1 MSKLA
6 EQYSQFSIDITLELS
21 KDEKKEYGIFIT
33 PQIIIKKLFD
43 SIIKYISGNGINIQT
58 ILEPSCGTCEIV
70 NYCDRLFNGIHI
82 DAIEFNNKIFD
93 RIKELN
99 FKNKVSIIHKDFMDF
114 DSSIKYDLIVGNPPY
129 FVLEKG
135 YKISKKMEPYIC
147 GRPNMFGLFIIQS
160 IFMIAPNGI
169 IAFII
174 PKSFLNSVY
183 YSKIRN
189 YIKETCK
196 IIEIIDFEKDNKFID
211 TQQSTFGI
219 ILKKESNNK
228 IISIDCGYSI
238 KIGDNFM
245 FTNDSESLKKIFEGS
260 TTLAQLGLNVRTGSI
275 VWNQHKVGNEKQKPE
290 LTDDENETV
299 LIYNTNLTKEHT
311 IELKSFKNEEK
322 QQYIKKDGRIDP
334 ILVVNRGNGN
344 SAYKLNYA
352 LVSNI
357 GPYLV
362 ENHLNEIYSPKK
374 IKKEEL
380 INLFNKIIQ
389 SFENPKTQLFID
401 LFLGNNGLSKT
412 ELETIFPIYL

>member
-1 MSKLA
+1 MNKLT
-6 EQYSQFSIDITLELS
+6 EQYSQLTINITNELS
-21 KDEKKEYGIFIT
+21 KSEKKEYGIFIS
-33 PQIIIKKLFD
+33 PNIIIKKIFD
-43 SIIKYISGNGINIQT
+43 SVLKYINENGINIQT

-70 NYCDRLFNGIHI
+70 NYCDNLFNGIHI
-82 DAIEFNNKIFD
+82 DAIEINNKIFES
-93 RIKELN
+93 IKSLN
-99 FKNKVSIIHKDFMDF
+99 FKNKVTILHQDFIKF
-114 DSSIKYDLIVGNPPY
+114 NSPIKYDLIVGNPPY
-129 FVLEKG
+129 FVLDKN
-135 YKISKKMEPYIC
+135 YKIPKQMEPYIY
-147 GRPNMFGLFIIQS
+147 GRPNIFGLFIIQS
-160 IFMIAPNGI
+160 ISMLAPNGI
-169 IAFII
+169 LAFII
-174 PKSFLNSVY
+174 PKSFLNSSY

-189 YIKETCK
+189 HIKETCK

-228 IISIDCGYSI
+228 ITSIECKYSI
-238 KIGDNFM
+238 QFNDNFM
-245 FTNDSESLKKIFEGS
+245 FTNDSVFLKSLLEGT
-260 TTLAQLGLNVRTGSI
+260 TTLAKLGLSVRTGNI
-275 VWNQHKVGNEKQKPE
+275 VWNQHKDE
-290 LTDDENETV
+290 LTDDDNETV

-311 IELKSFKNEEK
+311 VDLKSFKNEEK
-322 QQYIKKDGRIDP
+322 KQYIKKDGRIDP

-352 LVSNI
+352 LLLNI

-389 SFENPKTQLFID
+389 SFENPKTQIFID

>member
-1 MSKLA
+1 MSKLN
-6 EQYSQFSIDITLELS
+6 EQYSQLSINVTNELS
-21 KDEKKEYGIFIT
+21 KNEKKEYGIFIS
-33 PQIIIKKLFD
+33 PNIIIRKLFD
-43 SIIKYISGNGINIQT
+43 STLKYINENGINIQN

-70 NYCDRLFNGIHI
+70 NYCDNLFNGINI
-82 DAIEFNNKIFD
+82 DAIEINNKIFES
-93 RIKELN
+93 IKSLN
-99 FKNKVSIIHKDFMDF
+99 FKNKVTLLHQDFIDF
-114 DSSIKYDLIVGNPPY
+114 HSVIKYDLIVGNPPY
-129 FVLEKG
+129 FVLDKN
-135 YKISKKMEPYIC
+135 YKIPEEMEPYVY
-147 GRPNMFGLFIIQS
+147 GRPNIFGLFIVHS
-160 IFMIAPNGI
+160 ISMLAENGI
-169 IAFII
+169 LSFII
-174 PKSFLNSVY
+174 PKSFLNSSY

-189 YIKETCK
+189 FIKETCK

-219 ILKKESNNK
+219 IIKKESNNLFT
-228 IISIDCGYSI
+228 SIECKYSI
-238 KIGDNFM
+238 KFNDNFM
-245 FTNDSESLKKIFEGS
+245 FTNDSIFLKNLLEGT
-260 TTLAQLGLNVRTGSI
+260 TTLAKLGLNVRTGNI
-275 VWNQHKVGNEKQKPE
+275 VWNQHKDK

-299 LIYNTNLTKEHT
+299 LVYNTNLTKEHT
-311 IELKSFKNEEK
+311 IDLKTFKNEEK
-322 QQYIKKDGRIDP
+322 KQYIKKDGRIDP

-352 LVSNI
+352 LISNI